1 MALTDTFIR
10 QAKWSGTKAGDKHSD
25 GGGLYLLVNAVGKY
39 WRLNYRFAGKQKTLA
54 IGVYPAVPLAAAR
67 KARDRAREL
76 LAAGKDP
83 GAEKQEAAKQ
93 AKRAAGAL
101 FEVVAREWLATSAST
116 RGAATQQRVVSWF
129 ERDVFPL
136 IGNVPV
142 NSVPPPD
149 ILDVMQRMQAR
160 GIIDSMRRVL
170 AYISKVFELAMVKE
184 LVERDPTT
192 GIAAQLQQRNEGHF
206 AALTKPVEVG
216 GLIRAIYGYQ
226 GHPYCRAALKLAP
239 LVFVRPH
246 MLRHAEWSEMNLEAA
261 EWRIPAEK
269 MKMQNDHVVPLAWQA
284 VGILRDM
291 HAVTGSRQ
299 YVFPSIRHD
308 GRPMSENTIN
318 AALRS
323 LGYEGEVMTGHGF
336 RAMART
342 LLDEELGE
350 RVDLIEHQLAHAVK
364 DANGRAYN
372 RTTHLAARRE
382 MMQRWADYLDK
393 LRLGANVVPLRS
405 A

>member
-10 QAKWSGTKAGDKHSD
+10 QGKWSGAKAGDKYSD
-25 GGGLYLLVNAVGKY
+25 GGGLCILIKSAGKY
-39 WRLNYRFAGKQKTLA
+39 WRLNYRFLDKQKTLA
-54 IGVYPAVPLAAAR
+54 LGVYPALSLAAAR

-76 LAAGKDP
+76 LAAGTDP
-83 GAEKQEAAKQ
+83 GAEKQEARAQ
-93 AKRAAGAL
+93 AKRAAAAV
-101 FEVVAREWLATSAST
+101 FEGLAREWLETSAST
-116 RGAATQQRVVSWF
+116 RGEVTQKRVVSWF
-129 ERDVFPL
+129 ERDVFPI
-136 IGNVPV
+136 IGDVPIKKLR
-142 NSVPPPD
+142 PPD
-149 ILDVMQRMQAR
+149 ILELMQRMQAR

-170 AYISKVFELAMVKE
+170 GYLSKVFELAMVKE
-184 LVERDPTT
+184 LIDRDPTI
-192 GIAAQLQQRNEGHF
+192 GVAAQLQQYNEGHF
-206 AALTKPVEVG
+206 AAITQPVEVG
-216 GLIRAIYGYQ
+216 ALLRAIHAYQ

-246 MLRHAEWSEMNLEAA
+246 MLRYAEWSEIDLEAA
-261 EWRIPAEK
+261 EWRVPAEK
-269 MKMQNDHVVPLAWQA
+269 MKMEIDHIVPLARQA
-284 VGILRDM
+284 VAILRDM
-291 HAVTGSRQ
+291 QAKTGSGQ
-299 YVFPSIRHD
+299 YVFPSIRGD

-323 LGYEGEVMTGHGF
+323 MGYDGDTMTGHGF

-350 RVDLIEHQLAHAVK
+350 RVDFIEHQLAHAVK

-372 RTTHLAARRE
+372 RTTHLAGRQE

-393 LRLGANVVPLRS
+393 LRLGGEVVPLRS

>member
-1 MALTDTFIR
+1 
-10 QAKWSGTKAGDKHSD
+10 
-25 GGGLYLLVNAVGKY
+25 
-39 WRLNYRFAGKQKTLA
+39 
-54 IGVYPAVPLAAAR
+54 VP
-67 KARDRAREL
+67 
-76 LAAGKDP
+76 
-83 GAEKQEAAKQ
+83 
-93 AKRAAGAL
+93 
-101 FEVVAREWLATSAST
+101 
-116 RGAATQQRVVSWF
+116 
-129 ERDVFPL
+129 
-136 IGNVPV
+136 I
-142 NSVPPPD
+142 NSLRPPD
-149 ILDVMQRMQAR
+149 ILELMQRMQAR

-170 AYISKVFELAMVKE
+170 GYISKVFELAMVKE
-184 LVERDPTT
+184 FAERDPTI

-206 AALTKPVEVG
+206 AALTKPAEVG
-216 GLIRAIYGYQ
+216 ALLRAIDGYQ

-246 MLRHAEWSEMNLEAA
+246 MLRHAEWSEVNLDAA

-269 MKMQNDHVVPLAWQA
+269 MKMENDHIVPLARQA
-284 VGILRDM
+284 VRILRDL
-291 HAVTGSRQ
+291 HALTGGRQ
-299 YVFPSIRHD
+299 YAFPSVRSD

-323 LGYEGEVMTGHGF
+323 MGYGGEVMTGHGF

-372 RTTHLAARRE
+372 RTSHLAARRE

-393 LRLGANVVPLRS
+393 LRLGAEVVPLRS